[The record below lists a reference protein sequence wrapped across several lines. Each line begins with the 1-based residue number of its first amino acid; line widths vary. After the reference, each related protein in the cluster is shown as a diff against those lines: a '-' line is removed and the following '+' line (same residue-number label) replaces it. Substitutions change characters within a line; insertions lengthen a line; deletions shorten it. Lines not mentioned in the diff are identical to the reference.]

1 MKKINSNLDERQE
14 MNLLKIEHNGCRM
27 AFWGLL
33 AAILFQEFL
42 GINSMSSI
50 AGELIVFMC
59 LAIYLM
65 VSCMKNGIWDR
76 KLKPTLKTNA
86 IVSGAAGTV
95 MGIIWF
101 VIFYRNYHNFIG
113 SIMTGIFMFLSTGIL
128 CLIMLSLSAALYKKR
143 IRKLK
148 ETEDD
153 SENND

>member
-1 MKKINSNLDERQE
+1 MKKMNSNLDERPE
-14 MNLLKIEHNGCRM
+14 MNLLKIEHNGCWM

-33 AAILFQEFL
+33 AAILFQEFP
-42 GINSMSSI
+42 GINSISSI

-59 LAIYLM
+59 LAIYL
-65 VSCMKNGIWDR
+65 VISCMKNGIWNR

-143 IRKLK
+143 IQKL
-148 ETEDD
+148 EEAEDD